1 MIRNCGWSVTVDDL
15 LLWMIRNCGWSV
27 TYITVYEH
35 ILYRVVW
42 AVLHVL
48 HGRETT
54 WPLGTLMDNSVS
66 GTWKLKLHGKES
78 IVTMEKFNTFA
89 LFSICSISDQNIWPL
104 KNAWFYT
111 VLNIKVILLH
121 WYHFLLV
128 SFVYGSWLSNLSKQ
142 DMMSFIFAT
151 YEH

>member
-1 MIRNCGWSVTVDDL
+1 MYQRYRRYWIQVWSVTGDDPLLGMIRYCGWSVTVDDPL
-15 LLWMIRNCGWSV
+15 LD
-27 TYITVYEH
+27 ITVYEH

-89 LFSICSISDQNIWPL
+89 LFSKCSISDQNIWPL

-111 VLNIKVILLH
+111 VLNIKVIRLLIL
-121 WYHFLLV
+121 FCCIDIT
-128 SFVYGSWLSNLSKQ
+128 FC
-142 DMMSFIFAT
+142 
-151 YEH
+151 